1 MKKLIIFFAI
11 VVAGSFTALAQER
24 EREQVSRPP
33 IPQHGPPP
41 APRTRP
47 APPAQR
53 ANPQVEFRDQAGHPN
68 APHVHADGRWIGHES
83 GPGDPRFH
91 VEHPWAHGR
100 FTGGFG
106 PSHVFRLQGGGPA
119 RFWFG
124 GFYFA
129 VAPFEYAYCN
139 DWVWG
144 SDEIV
149 VYEDPDHPGW
159 YLAYNV
165 RLGTYCHVEFLGTS

>member
-1 MKKLIIFFAI
+1 MKNVIVFFAVI
-11 VVAGSFTALAQER
+11 LAGSSSALAQER
-24 EREQVSRPP
+24 EREHVSRPP
-33 IPQHGPPP
+33 IPEHGPPP
-41 APRTRP
+41 APRVHT
-47 APPAQR
+47 APPAPR

-68 APHVHADGRWIGHES
+68 APHVHADGRWVGHDF
-83 GPGDPRFH
+83 GPGDSRFH
-91 VEHPWAHGR
+91 LDHPWAHGR

-106 PSHVFRLQGGGPA
+106 PQHVFRLQGGGPA

-129 VAPFEYAYCN
+129 VAPFDYTYCN
-139 DWVWG
+139 DWLWG